1 MKNAIAT
8 FIKDHPFMT
17 FFIVTSACSE
27 ARCAIVGIARAITGK
42 YPPEKMDI
50 NVNGLEEEK
59 EPETTVLEGD
69 ISETDSFL
77 D

>member
-1 MKNAIAT
+1 MKNAIAA
-8 FIKDHPFMT
+8 FIKEHPFMT
-17 FFIVTSACSE
+17 FFIVSDIASQICH
-27 ARCAIVGIARAITGK
+27 CAVGIARAITGK

-50 NVNGLEEEK
+50 NVNGPEEEK
-59 EPETTVLEGD
+59 DPETTVLEGD

>member
-8 FIKDHPFMT
+8 FIKEHPFMT
-17 FFIVTSACSE
+17 FFIVTETVSE
-27 ARCAIVGIARAITGK
+27 IRNSIVGIARAITGK

-59 EPETTVLEGD
+59 KPETTVLEGD

>member
-1 MKNAIAT
+1 MKNAIAD
-8 FIKDHPFMT
+8 FVRNHPFMT
-17 FFIVTSACSE
+17 LFIVTSACSE

-59 EPETTVLEGD
+59 EPETTVIEGD
-69 ISETDSFL
+69 VSETDSFL